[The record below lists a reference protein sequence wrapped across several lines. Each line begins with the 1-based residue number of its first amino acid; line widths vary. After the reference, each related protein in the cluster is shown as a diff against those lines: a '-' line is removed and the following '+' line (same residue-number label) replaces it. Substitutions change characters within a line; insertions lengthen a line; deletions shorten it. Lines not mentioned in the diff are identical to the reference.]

1 MRQKRIRKLHLSSQK
16 GFHGLACSA
25 FNCLWD
31 SWVKDTF
38 NRYINRLPR
47 RKQCYQ
53 MLSPGERTG
62 FTVRSKNRSKAILT
76 SAGVGR
82 EEESPPRKSTDPERW
97 GRKGKQEGRRNNHQH
112 PHLAVARSR
121 CLGPPFREKHSPEHF
136 RNTAREVKWGA
147 GIAARGPP
155 YPRAGR
161 AATGGMESRCSL
173 SAPTLHSPP

>member
-1 MRQKRIRKLHLSSQK
+1 M
-16 GFHGLACSA
+16 
-25 FNCLWD
+25 
-31 SWVKDTF
+31 KDTF

-62 FTVRSKNRSKAILT
+62 FTVRSKKNRSKAILT
-76 SAGVGR
+76 SPGVGR
-82 EEESPPRKSTDPERW
+82 EEESPPPPGEEHGPRKG

-136 RNTAREVKWGA
+136 RNTAREVKQGA

-155 YPRAGR
+155 YRAGGEQR
-161 AATGGMESRCSL
+161 WGEWKADAA
-173 SAPTLHSPP
+173 